1 MQSLENEIW
10 KVIPDLESY
19 CINQYGTVKAL
30 PKIREG
36 NLSTLRNHSDTTT
49 KSKRHYKEH
58 IIKPTFKANYLYVNL
73 MHGGT
78 KKSYRVHR
86 LVYKAFVG
94 EIPND
99 KVIDHIDGNKLNN
112 HISNLR
118 CVSQSE
124 NCCNENT
131 KYNISKSVIQLDP
144 VTHEIINEFPN
155 MIMAALNFGKTYKK
169 SLSTPIGK
177 CCKGKLHSAYG
188 FCWQYKED
196 WLNGVSNIKPLRT
209 QKVVQYDL
217 DCNYIREFATIKEA
231 AIFNNIKSSGI
242 CSCLLNKSKTYK
254 NYIWKYE
261 KV

>member
-1 MQSLENEIW
+1 MQNLENEIW

-19 CINQYGTVKAL
+19 CINQYGAVKAL
-30 PKIREG
+30 PKVREG
-36 NLSTLRNHSDTTT
+36 NLSRLRNHSDTTT

-73 MHGGT
+73 THKGI
-78 KKSYRVHR
+78 KKNYRVHR

-99 KVIDHIDGNKLNN
+99 KVIDHIDGNKTNN
-112 HISNLR
+112 YVGNLR
-118 CVSQSE
+118 CVSVSE
-124 NCCNENT
+124 NCQNENT
-131 KYNISKSVIQLDP
+131 KYNRSKSIIQLD
-144 VTHEIINEFPN
+144 VNTHEIINEFSN
-155 MIMAALNFGKTYKK
+155 MTDAAISLGKSYIPC
-169 SLSTPIGK
+169 LSTHIGE
-177 CCKGKLHSAYG
+177 CCNGKRHSAFG

-196 WLNGVSNIKPLRT
+196 WLNGINNIKSLRT

-217 DCNYIREFATIKEA
+217 NYNYIREFATIKEA